1 MSFEIL
7 FAWCNQGYII
17 YHTRDISKKFKITSK
32 YFSIF
37 NGTPPANW
45 FSHIARD
52 FLTYYTWLFIV
63 LWFHCS
69 QFKNDQDLIFT
80 SKTKHRKNSENVRN
94 SVCCF
99 TLNLYLQ
106 FCLEQGKLSWEMTT
120 ENRNDWRQIPWVV
133 PRKICFRKLAKSLKL
148 VKEFRFQ
155 EKEDI
160 TYGFEQPRLQDM
172 LSLWHYRIFLVV

>member
-17 YHTRDISKKFKITSK
+17 YHTRDISKKYKITSK

-94 SVCCF
+94 
-99 TLNLYLQ
+99 L
-106 FCLEQGKLSWEMTT
+106 CLL
-120 ENRNDWRQIPWVV
+120 
-133 PRKICFRKLAKSLKL
+133 FYLKL
-148 VKEFRFQ
+148 VPSILLGARETKLRNDDWKQEWLKADTLGCSEKNLFQ
-155 EKEDI
+155 KISKIFKTSEGIQVSGKRRHHLRVW
-160 TYGFEQPRLQDM
+160 TTSSPGHVV
-172 LSLWHYRIFLVV
+172 SLTL